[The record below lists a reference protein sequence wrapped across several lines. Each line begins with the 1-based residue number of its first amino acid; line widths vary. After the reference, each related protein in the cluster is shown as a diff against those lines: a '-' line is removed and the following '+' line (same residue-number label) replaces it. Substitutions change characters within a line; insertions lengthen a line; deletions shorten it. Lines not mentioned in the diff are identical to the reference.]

1 MSEKKK
7 PTDKSLLGA
16 EEIDLER
23 DMRQAL
29 YVGAL
34 TILLFTLMIFA
45 SDPRSGVLQ
54 IPTLENGLMALAGAL
69 VAAAALVALRARLPV
84 QSVAWAVLVAYTL
97 IISLTVHFT
106 GGPQTPMPALYL
118 LVVVAASFLLG
129 RRGAMFMALLSSASY
144 AVILFFEYYGLLSMV
159 LIWRQEF
166 DPRQRGVLLAINWL
180 AVAVPTF
187 FTAELAGRLAE
198 RLRRTNAHLRQSERL
213 RESLTQMIVHDLRN
227 PLTALMGGVEVLH
240 LTATARLDESQ
251 RRLLESARRSGRA
264 LVDLVDELL
273 DVRRMEAGALTLER
287 EEVDLGALCCES
299 VETVSALAD
308 AEELTIAVDVDAA
321 PLVVRCDR
329 QLIGRVLANLLS
341 NAIKYTP
348 AGGQITLSAHRQ
360 GNDTALVSV
369 ADTGVGILPE
379 NQQAIFEVFG
389 LVDQPG
395 RRGTG
400 LGLAFSKMVVEA
412 HGGHIWVESQPE
424 RGSTFCFT
432 LPVGFSTAEGAE
444 IAEK

>member
-1 MSEKKK
+1 MSEKTLFE
-7 PTDKSLLGA
+7 P
-16 EEIDLER
+16 EEIDLVR

-29 YVGAL
+29 YVGGL
-34 TILLFTLMIFA
+34 TILLFALMIFA

-54 IPTLENGLMALAGAL
+54 IPILENSLMALAGAL
-69 VAAAALVALRARLPV
+69 VAAAALLALRIRLPV
-84 QSVAWAVLVAYTL
+84 QYVAWTVLVAYTL

-129 RRGAMFMALLSSASY
+129 RRGAMFMALLSSACY
-144 AVILFFEYYGLLSMV
+144 AVILFLEYYGLLSMV

-166 DPRQRGVLLAINWL
+166 DPRERGVLLAINWL

-187 FTAELAGRLAE
+187 FSAELAGRLAE
-198 RLRRTNAHLRQSERL
+198 RLRRTNAHLRESERL

-227 PLTALMGGVEVLH
+227 PLTALMGGIEVLH
-240 LTATARLDESQ
+240 LTATPALNENQ
-251 RRLLESARRSGRA
+251 RRLLASARRSGRA
-264 LVDLVDELL
+264 LMGLVDELL
-273 DVRRMEAGALTLER
+273 DVRRMEAGALTPEF
-287 EEVDLGALCCES
+287 EAVDLGALCRES

-308 AEELTIAVDVDAA
+308 AEELTITVDVDAE

-329 QLIGRVLANLLS
+329 QLVGRVLANLLS

-348 AGGQITLSAHRQ
+348 AGGRIALSAHR
-360 GNDTALVSV
+360 GDGENALVSV
-369 ADTGVGILPE
+369 ADTGVGIPPE
-379 NQQAIFEVFG
+379 NQRAIFEVFG

-412 HGGHIWVESQPE
+412 HGGRIWVESRPE
-424 RGSTFCFT
+424 QGSTFRFT
-432 LPVGFSTAEGAE
+432 LPLEGE
-444 IAEK
+444 S